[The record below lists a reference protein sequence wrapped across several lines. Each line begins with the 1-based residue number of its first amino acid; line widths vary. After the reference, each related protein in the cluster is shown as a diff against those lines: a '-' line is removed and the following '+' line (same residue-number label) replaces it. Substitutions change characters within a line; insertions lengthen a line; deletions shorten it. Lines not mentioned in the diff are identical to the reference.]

1 MIIKDII
8 YGEFKI
14 NPIISEII
22 NTDVIQRL
30 KKIHQGGAN
39 FLVNPNWNVTRY
51 DHSIGTM
58 LLINLLGGSLEEQ
71 IAGLLHDI
79 SHTAFSHVIDYVLDN
94 KDEDY
99 HEKILNDV
107 VNSSSIPEI
116 LNKNGFNPND
126 IIYNYSKWGIL
137 EKSAPKLCAD
147 RIDYTLRDMFNDD
160 VITKDEIKNFLSS
173 LTIIDNEIVIT
184 DIKVAEWFV
193 ETYYKEVIDL
203 FMNPLS
209 IYSNSIISKAI
220 KIALDSNEISL
231 ADFMKDDD
239 YLLNKL
245 ESSDSNEIKNLL
257 SMLNT
262 NIKLIEDEK
271 DYDIHQKNK
280 VRTIDPTLFLDN
292 KKYIASEKSTLIK
305 ELTKKAL
312 TRAQKGSYIKIK

>member
-22 NTDVIQRL
+22 NTDAIQRL

-39 FLVNPNWNVTRY
+39 FLVSPNWNVTRY

-184 DIKVAEWFV
+184 DITVAEWFV

-220 KIALDSNEISL
+220 KIALDSNEIYL

-257 SMLNT
+257 STLNT

-292 KKYIASEKSTLIK
+292 KKCIASEKSTLIK